1 MESKKPLTYNP
12 KEMKRIFSKISD
24 PAARVKAVVAH
35 VLADIPEAYDV
46 WVESRGG
53 YGVVII
59 RAVSGS
65 RFIGDVVRQV
75 AWWLK
80 EFGWF
85 VYISRIENG
94 YRIEYLSWVGY
105 GW

>member
-1 MESKKPLTYNP
+1 MVAKNLTYNP
-12 KEMKRIFSKISD
+12 KEMKRIFSKITD
-24 PAARVKAVVAH
+24 PTARVRAVVAH

-46 WVESRGG
+46 WVGDH
-53 YGVVII
+53 YVVIK
-59 RAVSGS
+59 AVGGG

-85 VYISRIENG
+85 VYIRQIEGG
-94 YRIEYLSWVGY
+94 YRIEYLPIAVY
-105 GW
+105 GR

>member
-1 MESKKPLTYNP
+1 MAAKNLTYNP

-24 PAARVKAVVAH
+24 PTARARAVVAH
-35 VLADIPEAYDV
+35 VLADIPEEYDV
-46 WVESRGG
+46 WVGEGQI
-53 YGVVII
+53 VV
-59 RAVSGS
+59 RPVGSG

-85 VYISRIENG
+85 VYIRPVENG
-94 YRIEYLSWVGY
+94 YRIEYLPIPAVTY
-105 GW
+105 GR

>member
-1 MESKKPLTYNP
+1 MVTKTQTYNP
-12 KEMKRIFSKISD
+12 KEIKRIFSKIKD
-24 PAARVKAVVAH
+24 PTTRVRAVVAH

-46 WVESRGG
+46 WVGE
-53 YGVVII
+53 GVITIKV
-59 RAVSGS
+59 VSGS
-65 RFIGDVVRQV
+65 KFIGDVVRQV

-94 YRIEYLSWVGY
+94 YRIEYLPLPVMAY
-105 GW
+105 E